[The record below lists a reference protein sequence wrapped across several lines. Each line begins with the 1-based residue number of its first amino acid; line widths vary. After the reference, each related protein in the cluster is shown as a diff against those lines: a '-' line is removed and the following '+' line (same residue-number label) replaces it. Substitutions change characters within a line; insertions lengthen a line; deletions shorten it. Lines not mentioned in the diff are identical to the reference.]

1 MVTATRHRVGAA
13 ALRAV
18 LVVVLLALAGLLGT
32 TVLESDAPA
41 AAAHAASFVQADGP
55 ALQDAAQPTDQ
66 QDPGHIDALTL
77 LCLCALIVLG
87 VVLLARGSLLHRLV
101 PGHLQRGRPI
111 PISAVVM
118 LPSSKPLTW
127 GVCRT

>member
-32 TVLESDAPA
+32 TVIESETPA
-41 AAAHAASFVQADGP
+41 AAAHVASFVQADP
-55 ALQDAAQPTDQ
+55 ALQDAAQPTDR

-77 LCLCALIVLG
+77 LCLCALIVLA

-101 PGHLQRGRPI
+101 PRRLQRGRPI
-111 PISAVVM
+111 PIFVGM
-118 LPSSKPLTW
+118 ILPSSKPLTW